1 MKKNSPARIFTI
13 GHSNKTIL
21 EFIQTLEAYKLK
33 LLIDVRTVP
42 KSRHNPQFGQK
53 RLQASL
59 KKKGIEYVHAAG
71 LGGFRHTQKDSK
83 NMAWRNLAFRGF
95 ADYMQSEE
103 FKKNLKRLINRS
115 KRKRL
120 VLMCAEAVPW
130 RCHRS
135 LISDALV
142 AQGFAVEE
150 ILTKTSHRPHKL
162 TSFAKVRRKNVTYP
176 LKKSLT

>member
-1 MKKNSPARIFTI
+1 LKEKPRPRIFTI
-13 GHSNKTIL
+13 GHSNRTIT
-21 EFIQTLEAYKLK
+21 EFIKTLEAYKLK

-42 KSRHNPQFGQK
+42 KSRHNPQFGEK

-59 KKKGIEYVHAAG
+59 KKKGIEYHHIAG
-71 LGGFRHTQKDSK
+71 LGGFRHAKKDSK
-83 NMAWRNLAFRGF
+83 NKAWRNLAFRGF
-95 ADYMQSEE
+95 ADYMQSDD

-135 LISDALV
+135 LISDALI
-142 AQGFAVEE
+142 AHGLPVEE
-150 ILTKTSHRPHKL
+150 IFTQTTHRPHKL
-162 TSFAKVRRKNVTYP
+162 TPFAKVRKGNVTYP
-176 LKKSLT
+176 QQ